1 MSSIF
6 SVFVACA
13 AVHSQAQTSGADQV
27 VVRTL
32 AGALSIANVTPVQT
46 DGVTFNVALN
56 GAHFDQCYGSR
67 YAYYAD
73 SAVRGKPVGRII
85 IEDFNGGSSDPAS
98 VSMYDFRKH
107 PPVVLSVSDRLDV
120 DDVRWTDDAVF
131 PSANGRRHIFAHGK
145 LSRSQPPA
153 SATP

>member
-1 MSSIF
+1 MF
-6 SVFVACA
+6 SVFMACA

-27 VVRTL
+27 ILQTV
-32 AGALSIANVTPVQT
+32 AGALSISNVTPVLA
-46 DGVTFNVALN
+46 DGVTFNVSLN

-67 YAYYAD
+67 YAYYPD
-73 SAVRGKPVGRII
+73 STVTGKPIGRII
-85 IEDFNGGSSDPAS
+85 MEDFNGGFSESAS

-131 PSANGRRHIFAHGK
+131 LSTKGKWYIFAHGR

-153 SATP
+153 RATP